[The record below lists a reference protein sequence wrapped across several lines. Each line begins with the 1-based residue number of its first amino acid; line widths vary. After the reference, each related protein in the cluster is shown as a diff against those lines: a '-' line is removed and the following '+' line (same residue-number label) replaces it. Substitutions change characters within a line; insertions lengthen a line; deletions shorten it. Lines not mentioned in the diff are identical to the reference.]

1 MTDRLKGKVAL
12 ITGGTNGIG
21 KAAVYGLIKEG
32 AQVIFT
38 GNNTVAGDEIAAD
51 TGAHFIQHAVQ
62 DVDGWSDVKQA
73 VRDHAGRLDITFS
86 NAGTNTGDSDIE
98 SVEVEA
104 WKNLLD
110 VNLTG
115 MMLAIKASIELM
127 KENPDQSG
135 GSIILNSSINGI
147 LALAGDV
154 TYSTTKGALRL
165 LAKST
170 AVHLAKTKTGIR
182 CNSIHPGVIE
192 TPLIQGAIS
201 GAPDPEAARSML
213 EGIAPMGRL
222 GGMDEIVALLIYLAS
237 DDARFVTGSEI
248 VIDGGST
255 AGLPGV

>member
-1 MTDRLKGKVAL
+1 MTNRLQHKIAL

-21 KAAVYGLIKEG
+21 KAAVHGMVHES

-38 GNNTVAGDEIAAD
+38 GNNIDAGEQIAEE
-51 TGAHFIQHAVQ
+51 TGAMFIQHAVQ
-62 DVDGWSDVKQA
+62 DVAGWEKVKTA
-73 VRDHAGRLDITFS
+73 IRERFGRLDITFS
-86 NAGTNTGDSDIE
+86 NAGTNVGDSDIE
-98 SVEVEA
+98 TVDVQA
-104 WKNLLD
+104 WKNLLE

-127 KENPDQSG
+127 KENPDQTG

-170 AVHLAKTKTGIR
+170 AVHLAKTGTGIR

-192 TPLIQGAIS
+192 TPLIQGAIDS
-201 GAPDPEAARSML
+201 APDPTAARCML

-222 GGMDEIVALLIYLAS
+222 GSMEEIVSL
-237 DDARFVTGSEI
+237 V
-248 VIDGGST
+248 V
-255 AGLPGV
+255 

>member
-1 MTDRLKGKVAL
+1 MADKLQGKVAL

-21 KAAVYGLIKEG
+21 RAAVYGLTREG
-32 AQVIFT
+32 AQVVFT
-38 GNNTVAGDEIAAD
+38 GNNAEAGKQIAEES
-51 TGAHFIQHAVQ
+51 GAVFVQHAVQ
-62 DVDGWSDVKQA
+62 DVEGWVEVKQTILQ
-73 VRDHAGRLDITFS
+73 HHGRLDITFS

-98 SVEVEA
+98 TVEVDA
-104 WKNLLD
+104 WKNLID
-110 VNLTG
+110 INLTG

-127 KENPDQSG
+127 KKNPDQSG

-170 AVHLAKTKTGIR
+170 AVHLAKTQTGIR

-192 TPLIQGAIS
+192 TPLIQGAIA
-201 GAPDPEAARSML
+201 GAPDPDAARSML
-213 EGIAPMGRL
+213 EGIAPVGRL
-222 GGMDEIVALLIYLAS
+222 GSMEEIVSLLLYLAS
-237 DDARFVTGSEI
+237 DDAKFVTGSEI